1 MVTDLNPV
9 PSKIVCV
16 GKNYVDHAL
25 ELGGEPP
32 AEPLIFLKPPS
43 SLISEGEAILIPPG
57 SGRVDFEGEVTF
69 QLGRRA
75 SHVREDEALDYL
87 SGVLPLND
95 VTCRDIQNLD
105 GQWTRAK
112 GFDTFCAVGSP
123 VPLDG
128 VDIGGL
134 RVETR
139 VNGELRQEGKFS
151 EVVFGI
157 QRLVSYIS
165 RVMTLDPGDLIATGT
180 PAGIGPL
187 VPWDE
192 VEVSIPG
199 VGAVRNPVRAGSG
212 QPWPYG
218 VGTSDA

>member
-139 VNGELRQEGKFS
+139 VNGELRQQGKFS

-165 RVMTLDPGDLIATGT
+165 RVMTLEPGDLIATGT

-212 QPWPYG
+212 RPWPYG

>member
-32 AEPLIFLKPPS
+32 AEPLIFLKPLS
-43 SLISEGEAILIPPG
+43 SLISEGDAILIPPG

-123 VPLDG
+123 VLLDG

-157 QRLVSYIS
+157 EKLVSYIS
-165 RVMTLDPGDLIATGT
+165 RVMTLEPGDLIATGT